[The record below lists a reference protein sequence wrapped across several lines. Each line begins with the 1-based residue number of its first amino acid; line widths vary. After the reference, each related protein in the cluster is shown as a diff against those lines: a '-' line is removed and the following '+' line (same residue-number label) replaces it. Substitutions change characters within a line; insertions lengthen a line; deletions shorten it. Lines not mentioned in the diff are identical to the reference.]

1 MGEPEGYEPE
11 HYLDEVVRP
20 LRLRPDLLPAD
31 LTVRYAMPPIPP
43 VPSPEWI
50 AAHLR
55 RVRDDWA
62 SRVEDTPQGAV
73 YRSLLA
79 ADRALTGDP
88 GVDLYSPSW
97 WAAYAPPDRS
107 PVEQRAAA
115 PAPVVAEPVAESAVA
130 PVVAPVESDPEPT
143 ELHLSAHRVGD
154 EVELR
159 WIWPGWGTHADVS
172 WRERHVRV
180 TRSEYKERGCW
191 RHPMSR
197 HRLDVDVVVRGRGG
211 DTLAGAVV
219 VDDRRQEVRYTVRK
233 LRWPP
238 GTRDYELI
246 FSTDEPPIEFCYVDV
261 GWSEEELLPLD
272 TDPLERIGD
281 PVPIGEGSLRHVVT
295 VPARARWL
303 LCVTEAT
310 SVDLIPPDVEQLRVG
325 RRPR

>member
-1 MGEPEGYEPE
+1 MGDGEPADYDPE
-11 HYLDEVVRP
+11 HYLDRVVRP
-20 LRLRPDLLPAD
+20 LRLRPDLLPDD
-31 LTVRYAMPPIPP
+31 LTVRYAIPAIPP

-50 AAHLR
+50 ATHLR
-55 RVRDDWA
+55 RVRDDWT

-88 GVDLYSPSW
+88 DVDLDSPSW
-97 WAAYAPPDRS
+97 WAAYVPRERPLTEQRPAAPEPVAPVARAATLAEPPAPPD
-107 PVEQRAAA
+107 P
-115 PAPVVAEPVAESAVA
+115 EPVQM
-130 PVVAPVESDPEPT
+130 
-143 ELHLSAHRVGD
+143 HLSAHRVGD

-159 WIWPGWGTHADVS
+159 WNWPGWGTHADVR
-172 WRERHVRV
+172 WRERHIRV

-191 RHPMSR
+191 RHPISR
-197 HRLDVDVVVRGRGG
+197 HRVDVDVVVRGRGG
-211 DTLAGAVV
+211 DTLMDAVV

-238 GTRDYELI
+238 GTRDYELT
-246 FSTDEPPIEFCYVDV
+246 FSTDEPPVEFCYVDV
-261 GWSEEELLPLD
+261 GWSGEELLPFE

-281 PVPIGEGSLRHVVT
+281 PVPIGEGKLRHVVT
-295 VPARARWL
+295 VPAEARWL

-310 SVDLIPPDVEQLRVG
+310 SIDLIPPDVEQLRVG